1 MSNKPNLSFWQI
13 WNMSFGFL
21 GIQYGFGLQQAN
33 MSPIYRYLGADE
45 ASIPG
50 LWLAG
55 PLTGLLLQ
63 PIIGALSDKSWSP
76 KWGRR
81 KPYVFIGAI
90 VGSIAMILMP
100 NSTSVMMAACLM
112 WLLDAGLNSSME
124 PFRAFVGDML
134 NDKQRPTG
142 FSVQSF
148 MVGFG
153 QTLANLMPFI
163 LPIIGFSMAAAAEC
177 DAVSG
182 SIPDSVR
189 YPFYIGAAA
198 ILLTVFWT
206 MRTTQEYPPENE
218 DYKKEHVFS
227 ETQLKNINFWH
238 LAMTVGTGLFAALFA
253 FRLGY
258 LGKVNEYIS
267 SMKLA
272 KWNETLASLKTNFAS
287 VAKFDSLNEGFV
299 KIGASHDKL
308 GELSTAMKCAGA
320 DSTQFAELTKPF
332 VAYSKDISGFSPV
345 GEQYSSFMMH
355 GLQNGLI
362 WGVAI
367 ALGLYLILK
376 LSVFKEIL
384 SSLSEMPT
392 VMKQLW
398 WVKFFTWYG
407 LPLMWQ
413 YLSLA
418 VAKYA
423 FNAPSPDANL
433 AGFQEGSKW
442 GGLCF
447 AMFSITCFIISIF
460 MPRISEKIGSHRTTH
475 AAFLS
480 IGAIGFFLTLL
491 PVDNMNYIGTL
502 DFGRWG
508 QLVFT
513 SGKLLYLSAMAL
525 IGLAWG
531 SIMSMPYLMLAS
543 SVKGEKMGVY
553 MGIFNGFICVP
564 QFIGMLTVPLFYK
577 SILGD
582 DPRNALVLAG
592 ICLLLAA
599 ASCFLVTENKS
610 GEAVG

>member
-1 MSNKPNLSFWQI
+1 MKENKPNLSFGQI

-76 KWGRR
+76 RWGRR

-100 NSTSVMMAACLM
+100 NSTSVVMAASLM

-134 NDKQRPTG
+134 NSKQRPVG

-153 QTLANLMPFI
+153 QTLANLMPYI
-163 LPIIGFSMAAAAEC
+163 LPLVGISLAISAE
-177 DAVSG
+177 AQTLSNG
-182 SIPDSVR
+182 IPNAVR

-198 ILLTVFWT
+198 ILSTVFWT
-206 MRTTQEYPPENE
+206 MYTTKEYPPVND
-218 DYKKEHVFS
+218 DYKKKHVFTD
-227 ETQLKNINFWH
+227 EQTKNISFWQ
-238 LAMTVGTGLFAALFA
+238 LALSIGAAVMGGLFAARTGGA
-253 FRLGY
+253 
-258 LGKVNEYIS
+258 
-267 SMKLA
+267 
-272 KWNETLASLKTNFAS
+272 
-287 VAKFDSLNEGFV
+287 VAGLTW
-299 KIGASHDKL
+299 A
-308 GELSTAMKCAGA
+308 AG
-320 DSTQFAELTKPF
+320 
-332 VAYSKDISGFSPV
+332 V
-345 GEQYSSFMMH
+345 
-355 GLQNGLI
+355 
-362 WGVAI
+362 GVAM
-367 ALGLYLILK
+367 YLVL
-376 LSVFKEIL
+376 LAPVFKEIL
-384 SSLSEMPT
+384 ASLSEMPT
-392 VMKQLW
+392 VMRQLW

-423 FNAPSPDANL
+423 FNAPSPEANR
-433 AGFQEGSKW
+433 AGFEEGSKW

-447 AMFSITCFIISIF
+447 AAFSITCFVVSIF
-460 MPRISEKIGSHRTTH
+460 MPYIAGKIGSRRKTH
-475 AAFLS
+475 AIFLV
-480 IGAIGFFLTLL
+480 IGGIGFFSTMLSNDKMIYL
-491 PVDNMNYIGTL
+491 IGM
-502 DFGRWG
+502 
-508 QLVFT
+508 
-513 SGKLLYLSAMAL
+513 SL

-531 SIMSMPYLMLAS
+531 SIMSMPYLMLANA
-543 SVKGEKMGVY
+543 VKGDKMGVY

-577 SILGD
+577 TILGD

-592 ICLLLAA
+592 VCMLLAA
-599 ASCFLVTENKS
+599 AACFLVDKQSS
-610 GEAVG
+610 GKAISA

>member
-1 MSNKPNLSFWQI
+1 MQKKPNLTFWQI

-33 MSPIYRYLGADE
+33 MSPIYRYLGAE
-45 ASIPG
+45 ESSIPG

-100 NSTSVMMAACLM
+100 NSTSVLMAACLM

-134 NDKQRPTG
+134 NAKQRPTG

-153 QTLANLMPFI
+153 QTMANLMPII
-163 LPIIGFSMAAAAEC
+163 LPLIGISMAMTA
-177 DAVSG
+177 DATALSNGV
-182 SIPDSVR
+182 PNAVR

-198 ILLTVFWT
+198 ILLTVLWT
-206 MRTTQEYPPENE
+206 MYTTNEYPPENE
-218 DYKKEHVFS
+218 DYKKKHVFTA
-227 ETQLKNINFWH
+227 EQKKNIGFWH
-238 LAMTVGTGLFAALFA
+238 LALTVGAAIMGGLFAA
-253 FRLGY
+253 RTG
-258 LGKVNEYIS
+258 
-267 SMKLA
+267 
-272 KWNETLASLKTNFAS
+272 
-287 VAKFDSLNEGFV
+287 
-299 KIGASHDKL
+299 GAVH
-308 GELSTAMKCAGA
+308 
-320 DSTQFAELTKPF
+320 
-332 VAYSKDISGFSPV
+332 
-345 GEQYSSFMMH
+345 
-355 GLQNGLI
+355 GLI
-362 WGVAI
+362 WGAGVFV
-367 ALGLYLILK
+367 GLYAILW
-376 LSVFKEIL
+376 LPVFKEIL
-384 SSLSEMPT
+384 ASLSEMPP
-392 VMKQLW
+392 VMRQLW

-423 FNAPSPDANL
+423 FNAPSPEANR
-433 AGFQEGSKW
+433 AGFEAGSTW

-447 AMFSITCFIISIF
+447 ATFSITCFLISIV
-460 MPRISEKIGSHRTTH
+460 MPRISNMIGSRRGTH
-475 AAFLS
+475 ALFLT
-480 IGAIGFFLTLL
+480 IGAVGFFSTLL
-491 PVDNMNYIGTL
+491 SNDKYIYM
-502 DFGRWG
+502 FGMG
-508 QLVFT
+508 
-513 SGKLLYLSAMAL
+513 L

-531 SIMSMPYLMLAS
+531 SIMSMPYLMLANSVS
-543 SVKGEKMGVY
+543 SKRMGVY

-582 DPRNALVLAG
+582 DPRNALILAG

-599 ASCFLVTENKS
+599 ASCLLVKEKQAA
-610 GEAVG
+610 EVALE

>member
-1 MSNKPNLSFWQI
+1 MASQLLDSDLAKSSSSEINKPNLSFWNI

-81 KPYVFIGAI
+81 KPYVFVGAI

-100 NSTSVMMAACLM
+100 NSSSVLMAACLM

-134 NDKQRPTG
+134 NDKQRPLG
-142 FSVQSF
+142 FSIQSF

-163 LPIIGFSMAAAAEC
+163 LPLIGISMAMTSDTGVAQINE
-177 DAVSG
+177 
-182 SIPDSVR
+182 IPNSVR
-189 YPFYIGAAA
+189 YPFYIGGGA
-198 ILLTVFWT
+198 ILLTIFWT
-206 MRTTQEYPPENE
+206 MYTTKEYPPANE
-218 DYKKEHVFS
+218 DYKNPHVFTD
-227 ETQLKNINFWH
+227 EQKKNINFWH
-238 LAMTVGTGLFAALFA
+238 LALTVGSSIMGGLFAARTGGAMAGLMWAGGIFA
-253 FRLGY
+253 VMYG
-258 LGKVNEYIS
+258 
-267 SMKLA
+267 
-272 KWNETLASLKTNFAS
+272 
-287 VAKFDSLNEGFV
+287 
-299 KIGASHDKL
+299 
-308 GELSTAMKCAGA
+308 
-320 DSTQFAELTKPF
+320 
-332 VAYSKDISGFSPV
+332 
-345 GEQYSSFMMH
+345 
-355 GLQNGLI
+355 
-362 WGVAI
+362 
-367 ALGLYLILK
+367 ILW
-376 LSVFKEIL
+376 LPVFKEIL
-384 SSLSEMPT
+384 ASLSEMPK
-392 VMKQLW
+392 VMRQLW

-423 FNAPSPDANL
+423 FNAPSPEANPD
-433 AGFQEGSKW
+433 GFKEGTAW
-442 GGLCF
+442 GGFCF

-460 MPRISEKIGSHRTTH
+460 IPIIVKAIGSRRATH
-475 AAFLS
+475 ALFLT
-480 IGAIGFFLTLL
+480 IGALGFFMMLISNDKYAYL
-491 PVDNMNYIGTL
+491 IGM
-502 DFGRWG
+502 G
-508 QLVFT
+508 VV
-513 SGKLLYLSAMAL
+513 
-525 IGLAWG
+525 GLAWG

-543 SVKGEKMGVY
+543 SVKGERMGVY

-592 ICLLLAA
+592 VCLLLAG
-599 ASCFLVTENKS
+599 ASCFLVDETK
-610 GEAVG
+610 

>member
-1 MSNKPNLSFWQI
+1 MENKPHLSFWQI

-33 MSPIYRYLGADE
+33 MSPIYRYLGAEE

-63 PIIGALSDKSWSP
+63 PIIGAMSDRSWSP

-100 NSTSVMMAACLM
+100 NSSSVLMAACLM

-134 NDKQRPTG
+134 NKEQQPIG

-153 QTLANLMPFI
+153 QTMANLMPFI
-163 LPIIGFSMAAAAEC
+163 LPLVGISLAMNAE
-177 DAVSG
+177 AESLSNG
-182 SIPDSVR
+182 IPNSVR
-189 YPFYIGAAA
+189 YPFYIGAAS
-198 ILLTVFWT
+198 ILLTIFWT
-206 MRTTQEYPPENE
+206 MYTTKEYPPQNE
-218 DYKKEHVFS
+218 DYKKPHIFTE
-227 ETQLKNINFWH
+227 EQQKNIKFWH
-238 LAMTVGTGLFAALFA
+238 LALTIGGAIMGGLFATRTGGMTGGLMWAGGIFVVLFGV
-253 FRLGY
+253 L
-258 LGKVNEYIS
+258 
-267 SMKLA
+267 
-272 KWNETLASLKTNFAS
+272 SL
-287 VAKFDSLNEGFV
+287 
-299 KIGASHDKL
+299 
-308 GELSTAMKCAGA
+308 
-320 DSTQFAELTKPF
+320 P
-332 VAYSKDISGFSPV
+332 
-345 GEQYSSFMMH
+345 
-355 GLQNGLI
+355 
-362 WGVAI
+362 
-367 ALGLYLILK
+367 
-376 LSVFKEIL
+376 VFKEIL

-423 FNAPSPDANL
+423 FNAPSPEVNK
-433 AGFQEGSKW
+433 AGFDAGKDW

-447 AMFSITCFIISIF
+447 AMFSIMCFVISIF
-460 MPRISEKIGSHRTTH
+460 MPRIVKVINSQRKTH
-475 AAFLS
+475 ALFLC
-480 IGAIGFFLTLL
+480 IGAMGFFITLFSN
-491 PVDNMNYIGTL
+491 DKMIY
-502 DFGRWG
+502 
-508 QLVFT
+508 
-513 SGKLLYLSAMAL
+513 LLGMSL

-543 SVKGEKMGVY
+543 SVSSERMGVY

-564 QFIGMLTVPLFYK
+564 QFVGMLTVPLYYK
-577 SILGD
+577 SVLGD

-599 ASCFLVTENKS
+599 ASCFLITETKTDGEIKMTGS
-610 GEAVG
+610 GGH

>member
-1 MSNKPNLSFWQI
+1 MANKPNLSFGQI

-33 MSPIYRYLGADE
+33 MSPIYRYLGAEE

-63 PIIGALSDKSWSP
+63 PIIGAMSDKSWSP

-81 KPYVFIGAI
+81 KPYVFVGAI

-100 NSTSVMMAACLM
+100 NSSSVLMAACLM

-134 NDKQRPTG
+134 NNEQRPTG

-153 QTLANLMPFI
+153 QTMANLMPYI
-163 LPIIGFSMAAAAEC
+163 LPLIGISMALTA
-177 DAVSG
+177 DQTTLSNG
-182 SIPDSVR
+182 IPNAVR

-198 ILLTVFWT
+198 ILGTIFWT
-206 MRTTQEYPPENE
+206 MYTTKEYPPENE
-218 DYKKEHVFS
+218 NYKIPKVFTD
-227 ETQLKNINFWH
+227 EQKKNIKFWH
-238 LAMTVGTGLFAALFA
+238 LALSVGSGIMGGLFAARTGGATAGLMCSAGVFA
-253 FRLGY
+253 
-258 LGKVNEYIS
+258 
-267 SMKLA
+267 
-272 KWNETLASLKTNFAS
+272 
-287 VAKFDSLNEGFV
+287 
-299 KIGASHDKL
+299 
-308 GELSTAMKCAGA
+308 AMYAV
-320 DSTQFAELTKPF
+320 LLVP
-332 VAYSKDISGFSPV
+332 
-345 GEQYSSFMMH
+345 
-355 GLQNGLI
+355 
-362 WGVAI
+362 
-367 ALGLYLILK
+367 
-376 LSVFKEIL
+376 VFKEIL
-384 SSLSEMPT
+384 ASLSEMPK
-392 VMKQLW
+392 VMRQLW

-423 FNAPSPDANL
+423 FNAPSPEANPL
-433 AGFQEGSKW
+433 GFEEGTKW

-447 AMFSITCFIISIF
+447 AMFSITCAVISML
-460 MPRISEKIGSHRTTH
+460 MPRIVKALGSSRVTH
-475 AAFLS
+475 AVFLT
-480 IGAIGFFLTLL
+480 IGAIGFFSTLL
-491 PVDNMNYIGTL
+491 SNDKYI
-502 DFGRWG
+502 
-508 QLVFT
+508 
-513 SGKLLYLSAMAL
+513 YLTGMSL

-531 SIMSMPYLMLAS
+531 SIMSMPYLMLANA
-543 SVKGEKMGVY
+543 VKGERMGVY

-577 SILGD
+577 SVLGD

-592 ICLLLAA
+592 ICLLCAA
-599 ASCFLVTENKS
+599 GSCFLVSEKQTETT
-610 GEAVG
+610 

>member
-1 MSNKPNLSFWQI
+1 MMQIIVFIIHHSSLFIVYLQPIAFLRMEKKPNLNFSQI

-100 NSTSVMMAACLM
+100 NSSSVLMAACLM

-134 NDKQRPTG
+134 NEEQRPTG

-153 QTLANLMPFI
+153 QTLANLMAYI
-163 LPIIGFSMAAAAEC
+163 LPLIGISMALSTEAG
-177 DAVSG
+177 VLSNG
-182 SIPDSVR
+182 IPNSVR
-189 YPFYIGAAA
+189 YPFYIGAVA
-198 ILLTVFWT
+198 ILLTIFWT
-206 MRTTQEYPPENE
+206 MYTTREYPPVND
-218 DYKKEHVFS
+218 DYKKPHTFTEQQ
-227 ETQLKNINFWH
+227 TKNIQFWH
-238 LAMTVGTGLFAALFA
+238 LALTIGAALMGALFAARTGGA
-253 FRLGY
+253 VAG
-258 LGKVNEYIS
+258 
-267 SMKLA
+267 A
-272 KWNETLASLKTNFAS
+272 KWA
-287 VAKFDSLNEGFV
+287 VGIFV
-299 KIGASHDKL
+299 VLYGI
-308 GELSTAMKCAGA
+308 
-320 DSTQFAELTKPF
+320 
-332 VAYSKDISGFSPV
+332 
-345 GEQYSSFMMH
+345 
-355 GLQNGLI
+355 LQ
-362 WGVAI
+362 
-367 ALGLYLILK
+367 

-384 SSLSEMPT
+384 ASLSEMPK

-423 FNAPSPDANL
+423 FNAPSPEANKI
-433 AGFQEGSKW
+433 GFEAGSKW

-447 AMFSITCFIISIF
+447 AMFSIMCFTISIF
-460 MPRISEKIGSHRTTH
+460 IPMIVKKMGSRRSTH
-475 AAFLS
+475 ALFLT
-480 IGAIGFFLTLL
+480 IGAIGFFITMLSN
-491 PVDNMNYIGTL
+491 DKMIY
-502 DFGRWG
+502 
-508 QLVFT
+508 LVGM
-513 SGKLLYLSAMAL
+513 SL

-531 SIMSMPYLMLAS
+531 SIMSMPYLMLAN
-543 SVKGEKMGVY
+543 SVSGERMGVY

-577 SILGD
+577 SLLGD

-592 ICLLLAA
+592 VCLLLAA
-599 ASCFLVTENKS
+599 GKNPN
-610 GEAVG
+610 

>member
-1 MSNKPNLSFWQI
+1 
-13 WNMSFGFL
+13 MSFGFL

-33 MSPIYRYLGADE
+33 MSPIYRYLGAEE

-81 KPYVFIGAI
+81 KPYIFIGAI

-100 NSTSVMMAACLM
+100 NSSSVLMAASLM

-124 PFRAFVGDML
+124 PFRAFIGDML
-134 NDKQRPTG
+134 NEKQRPTG

-153 QTLANLMPFI
+153 QTLSNLMPFI
-163 LPIIGFSMAAAAEC
+163 LPLIGISMAMS
-177 DAVSG
+177 SG
-182 SIPDSVR
+182 SETLSNGIPNSVR

-198 ILLTVFWT
+198 ILGTIFWT
-206 MRTTQEYPPENE
+206 MYTTKEYPPEDE
-218 DYKKEHVFS
+218 TYKKPPVF
-227 ETQLKNINFWH
+227 TAIQQKNINFWH
-238 LAMTVGTGLFAALFA
+238 FALTLGAAFMGGLFAA
-253 FRLGY
+253 R
-258 LGKVNEYIS
+258 
-267 SMKLA
+267 
-272 KWNETLASLKTNFAS
+272 TN
-287 VAKFDSLNEGFV
+287 GMM
-299 KIGASHDKL
+299 IGLMWA
-308 GELSTAMKCAGA
+308 
-320 DSTQFAELTKPF
+320 
-332 VAYSKDISGFSPV
+332 V
-345 GEQYSSFMMH
+345 GIFI
-355 GLQNGLI
+355 L
-362 WGVAI
+362 
-367 ALGLYLILK
+367 LYGILY

-413 YLSLA
+413 YLSLS

-423 FNAPSPDANL
+423 FNAPSPEANMTGFT
-433 AGFQEGSKW
+433 AGKDW

-447 AMFSITCFIISIF
+447 AMFSIMCFVISIF
-460 MPRISEKIGSHRTTH
+460 IPRIVKIVGSMRATH
-475 AAFLS
+475 AIFLC
-480 IGAIGFFLTLL
+480 IGAVGFFITLL
-491 PVDNMNYIGTL
+491 SNDKMI
-502 DFGRWG
+502 
-508 QLVFT
+508 
-513 SGKLLYLSAMAL
+513 YLAGMSL

-531 SIMSMPYLMLAS
+531 SIMSMPYLMLAN

-577 SILGD
+577 TLLGD

-592 ICLLLAA
+592 VCMLLAA
-599 ASCFLVTENKS
+599 ASCFLVDESRSSKAS
-610 GEAVG
+610 

>member
-1 MSNKPNLSFWQI
+1 MKENKPNLSFGQI

-76 KWGRR
+76 RWGRR

-100 NSTSVMMAACLM
+100 NSTSVVMAACLM

-134 NDKQRPTG
+134 NSKQRPVG

-153 QTLANLMPFI
+153 QTLANLMPYI
-163 LPIIGFSMAAAAEC
+163 LPLVGISLAISAE
-177 DAVSG
+177 AQTLSNG
-182 SIPDSVR
+182 IPNAVR

-198 ILLTVFWT
+198 ILSTVFWT
-206 MRTTQEYPPENE
+206 MYTTKEYPPVND
-218 DYKKEHVFS
+218 DYKKKHVFTG
-227 ETQLKNINFWH
+227 EQTKNISFWQ
-238 LAMTVGTGLFAALFA
+238 LALSIGAAVMGGLFAARTGGA
-253 FRLGY
+253 
-258 LGKVNEYIS
+258 
-267 SMKLA
+267 
-272 KWNETLASLKTNFAS
+272 
-287 VAKFDSLNEGFV
+287 VAGLTW
-299 KIGASHDKL
+299 A
-308 GELSTAMKCAGA
+308 AG
-320 DSTQFAELTKPF
+320 
-332 VAYSKDISGFSPV
+332 V
-345 GEQYSSFMMH
+345 
-355 GLQNGLI
+355 
-362 WGVAI
+362 GVAM
-367 ALGLYLILK
+367 YLVLMAP
-376 LSVFKEIL
+376 VFKEIL
-384 SSLSEMPT
+384 ASLSEMPT
-392 VMKQLW
+392 VMRQLW

-423 FNAPSPDANL
+423 FNAPSPEANR
-433 AGFQEGSKW
+433 AGFEEGSKW

-447 AMFSITCFIISIF
+447 AAFSITCFVVSIF
-460 MPRISEKIGSHRTTH
+460 MPYIAGKIGSRRKTH
-475 AAFLS
+475 AIFLV
-480 IGAIGFFLTLL
+480 IGGIGFFSTMLSNDKMIYL
-491 PVDNMNYIGTL
+491 IGM
-502 DFGRWG
+502 
-508 QLVFT
+508 
-513 SGKLLYLSAMAL
+513 SL

-531 SIMSMPYLMLAS
+531 SIMSMPYLMLANA
-543 SVKGEKMGVY
+543 VKGDKMGVY

-577 SILGD
+577 TILGD

-592 ICLLLAA
+592 VCMIAA
-599 ASCFLVTENKS
+599 AAACFNVSESTSTEGSDNVQ
-610 GEAVG
+610 VGGGGH

>member
-1 MSNKPNLSFWQI
+1 VENKPRLSFGQI

-33 MSPIYRYLGADE
+33 MSPIYRYLGAEE

-81 KPYVFIGAI
+81 KPYIFIGAI

-100 NSTSVMMAACLM
+100 NSSSVLMAACLM

-134 NDKQRPTG
+134 NKEQRPTG

-153 QTLANLMPFI
+153 QTMANLMPFI
-163 LPIIGFSMAAAAEC
+163 LPLIGISMAMSAE
-177 DAVSG
+177 SESLSHG
-182 SIPDSVR
+182 IPNSVR
-189 YPFYIGAAA
+189 YPFYIGAAG
-198 ILLTVFWT
+198 ILLTIFWT
-206 MRTTQEYPPENE
+206 MYTTREYPPVDEN
-218 DYKKEHVFS
+218 YKKPHVFN
-227 ETQLKNINFWH
+227 EQQKKNISFWH
-238 LAMTVGTGLFAALFA
+238 IALTSGAAIMGALFAARTGGTTAGLMWGGGIFA
-253 FRLGY
+253 VFYAVLW
-258 LGKVNEYIS
+258 L
-267 SMKLA
+267 
-272 KWNETLASLKTNFAS
+272 
-287 VAKFDSLNEGFV
+287 
-299 KIGASHDKL
+299 
-308 GELSTAMKCAGA
+308 
-320 DSTQFAELTKPF
+320 P
-332 VAYSKDISGFSPV
+332 
-345 GEQYSSFMMH
+345 
-355 GLQNGLI
+355 
-362 WGVAI
+362 
-367 ALGLYLILK
+367 
-376 LSVFKEIL
+376 VFKEIL
-384 SSLSEMPT
+384 ASLSEMPT
-392 VMKQLW
+392 VMRQLW

-423 FNAPSPDANL
+423 FNAPSPEANKL
-433 AGFQEGSKW
+433 GFEEGTKW

-447 AMFSITCFIISIF
+447 AMFSITCAIISIL
-460 MPRISEKIGSHRTTH
+460 MPRIVKMMGSSRVTH
-475 AAFLS
+475 AMFLS
-480 IGAIGFFLTLL
+480 IGAAGFFITLL
-491 PVDNMNYIGTL
+491 SNDKYI
-502 DFGRWG
+502 
-508 QLVFT
+508 
-513 SGKLLYLSAMAL
+513 YLTGMSM

-531 SIMSMPYLMLAS
+531 SIMSMPYLMLAN
-543 SVKGEKMGVY
+543 SVSGERMGVY

-592 ICLLLAA
+592 VCLLLAA
-599 ASCFLVTENKS
+599 GTCFLVDEK
-610 GEAVG
+610 GETSEAA

>member
-1 MSNKPNLSFWQI
+1 MQNKPQLSFWQI

-33 MSPIYRYLGADE
+33 MSPIYRYLGAEE

-76 KWGRR
+76 RWGRR

-100 NSTSVMMAACLM
+100 NSTSVLMAACLM

-134 NDKQRPTG
+134 NAKQRPTG

-163 LPIIGFSMAAAAEC
+163 LPLVGISMALSADSETL
-177 DAVSG
+177 SNG
-182 SIPDSVR
+182 IPNSVR
-189 YPFYIGAAA
+189 YPFYLGALA
-198 ILLTVFWT
+198 ILITVFWT
-206 MRTTQEYPPENE
+206 MYTTKEYPPENE
-218 DYKKEHVFS
+218 DYKKSHTF
-227 ETQLKNINFWH
+227 TAIQQKNINFWH
-238 LAMTVGTGLFAALFA
+238 LALSLGTGFMGALFA
-253 FRLGY
+253 SRTEGALHGA
-258 LGKVNEYIS
+258 LWGIGI
-267 SMKLA
+267 
-272 KWNETLASLKTNFAS
+272 FA
-287 VAKFDSLNEGFV
+287 GF
-299 KIGASHDKL
+299 
-308 GELSTAMKCAGA
+308 
-320 DSTQFAELTKPF
+320 F
-332 VAYSKDISGFSPV
+332 
-345 GEQYSSFMMH
+345 
-355 GLQNGLI
+355 
-362 WGVAI
+362 
-367 ALGLYLILK
+367 LILK
-376 LSVFKEIL
+376 LSVFREIL
-384 SSLSEMPT
+384 ASLSDMPP

-423 FNAPSPDANL
+423 FDAPSPEANRIGFE
-433 AGFQEGSKW
+433 AGKNW

-447 AMFSITCFIISIF
+447 AAFSITCAIISIL
-460 MPRISEKIGSHRTTH
+460 MPRIVKIVGSSRKTH
-475 AAFLS
+475 AIFLT
-480 IGAIGFFLTLL
+480 IGAIGFFSTLL
-491 PVDNMNYIGTL
+491 SNDKMVY
-502 DFGRWG
+502 
-508 QLVFT
+508 LVGM
-513 SGKLLYLSAMAL
+513 SL

-531 SIMSMPYLMLAS
+531 SIMSMPYLMLANAVS
-543 SVKGEKMGVY
+543 GKRMGVY

-577 SILGD
+577 TLLGD

-592 ICLLLAA
+592 VCMVLAA
-599 ASCFLVTENKS
+599 ASCFLVQEKQATV
-610 GEAVG
+610 AD

>member
-1 MSNKPNLSFWQI
+1 MATKPNLSFGQI

-33 MSPIYRYLGADE
+33 MSPIYRYLGAEE

-63 PIIGALSDKSWSP
+63 PVIGALSDKSWSP

-81 KPYVFIGAI
+81 KPYVFVGAI

-100 NSTSVMMAACLM
+100 NSSSVLMAACLM

-134 NDKQRPTG
+134 NKEQRPTG

-163 LPIIGFSMAAAAEC
+163 LPLVGITMAMSTEAE
-177 DAVSG
+177 ALSNG
-182 SIPDSVR
+182 IPNSVR
-189 YPFYIGAAA
+189 YPFYIGAAS
-198 ILLTVFWT
+198 ILLTIFWT
-206 MRTTQEYPPENE
+206 MYTTKEYPPENE
-218 DYKKEHVFS
+218 DYKKPHVFS
-227 ETQLKNINFWH
+227 DQQKKNINFWH
-238 LAMTVGTGLFAALFA
+238 LAISLGSAIMGSLFAARTSDATTGLMWGA
-253 FRLGY
+253 G
-258 LGKVNEYIS
+258 V
-267 SMKLA
+267 
-272 KWNETLASLKTNFAS
+272 
-287 VAKFDSLNEGFV
+287 FV
-299 KIGASHDKL
+299 V
-308 GELSTAMKCAGA
+308 
-320 DSTQFAELTKPF
+320 F
-332 VAYSKDISGFSPV
+332 YS
-345 GEQYSSFMMH
+345 
-355 GLQNGLI
+355 
-362 WGVAI
+362 
-367 ALGLYLILK
+367 ILW
-376 LSVFKEIL
+376 LPVFKEIL
-384 SSLSEMPT
+384 ASLSEMPT

-423 FNAPSPDANL
+423 FNAPSPEANKIGFDA
-433 AGFQEGSKW
+433 GKDW

-447 AMFSITCFIISIF
+447 AMFSITCFVISIF
-460 MPRISEKIGSHRTTH
+460 MPRISKMIGSRRMTH
-475 AAFLS
+475 AIFLC
-480 IGAIGFFLTLL
+480 IGAVGFFITLL
-491 PVDNMNYIGTL
+491 SNDKMIY
-502 DFGRWG
+502 
-508 QLVFT
+508 
-513 SGKLLYLSAMAL
+513 LLGMSL

-531 SIMSMPYLMLAS
+531 SIMSMPYLMLANAVS
-543 SVKGEKMGVY
+543 GDKMGVY

-577 SILGD
+577 SVLGD

-592 ICLLLAA
+592 VCMLLAA
-599 ASCFLVTENKS
+599 GSCFLVSETK
-610 GEAVG
+610 GEQDAEFVGGGGH

>member
-1 MSNKPNLSFWQI
+1 MASQAFSGETDPSVTNKPNLSFWQI

-81 KPYVFIGAI
+81 KPYIFIGAI

-100 NSTSVMMAACLM
+100 NSSSVLMAASLM

-134 NDKQRPTG
+134 NSEQRPTG

-153 QTLANLMPFI
+153 QTLANLMAYI
-163 LPIIGFSMAAAAEC
+163 LPLIGISMAMSADSE
-177 DAVSG
+177 SLSNG
-182 SIPDSVR
+182 IPNAVR
-189 YPFYIGAAA
+189 YPFYIGAGA

-206 MRTTQEYPPENE
+206 MYTTREYAPVNE
-218 DYKKEHVFS
+218 DYKKPHNFTDE
-227 ETQLKNINFWH
+227 QKKNIGFWH
-238 LAMTVGTGLFAALFA
+238 LALSGGAAIMGGLFASRTGGLTAGLMWAVGIFIGMYGV
-253 FRLGY
+253 LW
-258 LGKVNEYIS
+258 
-267 SMKLA
+267 LA
-272 KWNETLASLKTNFAS
+272 
-287 VAKFDSLNEGFV
+287 
-299 KIGASHDKL
+299 
-308 GELSTAMKCAGA
+308 
-320 DSTQFAELTKPF
+320 
-332 VAYSKDISGFSPV
+332 
-345 GEQYSSFMMH
+345 
-355 GLQNGLI
+355 
-362 WGVAI
+362 
-367 ALGLYLILK
+367 
-376 LSVFKEIL
+376 VFKEIL
-384 SSLSEMPT
+384 ASLSEMPK

-418 VAKYA
+418 VSKYA
-423 FNAPSPDANL
+423 FDAASPEANP
-433 AGFQEGSKW
+433 AGFEAGSKW

-460 MPRISEKIGSHRTTH
+460 LPRISKMIGSRRATH
-475 AAFLS
+475 AIFLC
-480 IGAIGFFLTLL
+480 IGALGFFLTLASN
-491 PVDNMNYIGTL
+491 DKYI
-502 DFGRWG
+502 
-508 QLVFT
+508 
-513 SGKLLYLSAMAL
+513 YLAGMSL

-531 SIMSMPYLMLAS
+531 SIMSMPYLMLANAVS
-543 SVKGEKMGVY
+543 GERMGVY

-577 SILGD
+577 SVLGD

-592 ICLLLAA
+592 VCMVLAA
-599 ASCFLVTENKS
+599 ISCFKVDEES
-610 GEAVG
+610 

>member
-1 MSNKPNLSFWQI
+1 
-13 WNMSFGFL
+13 MSFGFL

-76 KWGRR
+76 RWGRR

-100 NSTSVMMAACLM
+100 NSSSVLMAASLM

-134 NDKQRPTG
+134 NNEQRPTG

-153 QTLANLMPFI
+153 QALANLMPFI
-163 LPIIGFSMAAAAEC
+163 LPLIGISMAFSADC
-177 DAVSG
+177 DIVIN
-182 SIPDSVR
+182 SIPNSVR

-198 ILLTVFWT
+198 ILLTIFWT
-206 MRTTQEYPPENE
+206 MYTTKEYPPEND

-227 ETQLKNINFWH
+227 DVQRKNINFWH
-238 LAMTVGTGLFAALFA
+238 LMLSIGTALFSGLFAI
-253 FRLGY
+253 RLGY
-258 LGKVNEYIS
+258 MSKLNEYIN
-267 SMKLA
+267 SMKLT
-272 KWNETLASLKTNFAS
+272 KWNEVFESLKTSFAG
-287 VAKFDSLNEGFV
+287 VAKLNNINDAFV
-299 KIGASHDKL
+299 KSGVSHDKL
-308 GELSTAMKCAGA
+308 GEFSRTMKCAGA
-320 DSTQFAELTKPF
+320 DSTKLAELTKPF
-332 VAYSKDISGFSPV
+332 LTYSKDISEYTPT
-345 GEQYSSFMMH
+345 GEQFNSFLLH

-362 WGVAI
+362 WGLAI
-367 ALGLYLILK
+367 SVGLYLILK

-413 YLSLA
+413 YLTLA
-418 VAKYA
+418 VAKYS
-423 FNAPSPDANL
+423 FDAPSPDANL
-433 AGFQEGSKW
+433 KGFQDGTKW

-447 AMFSITCFIISIF
+447 TMFSVMCFVISIF
-460 MPRISEKIGSHRTTH
+460 MPRIVKIVGSRRATH
-475 AAFLS
+475 AIFLS
-480 IGAIGFFLTLL
+480 IGAVGFFITLL
-491 PVDNMNYIGTL
+491 SNDKMI
-502 DFGRWG
+502 
-508 QLVFT
+508 
-513 SGKLLYLSAMAL
+513 YLAGMSL

-531 SIMSMPYLMLAS
+531 SIMSMPYLMLANA
-543 SVKGEKMGVY
+543 VKGERMGVY

-577 SILGD
+577 SVLGD

-592 ICLLLAA
+592 VCMVLAA
-599 ASCFLVTENKS
+599 ASCFLVTENAKPDT
-610 GEAVG
+610 E

>member
-1 MSNKPNLSFWQI
+1 MKENKPNLSFGQI

-76 KWGRR
+76 RWGRR

-100 NSTSVMMAACLM
+100 NSTSVVMAACLM

-134 NDKQRPTG
+134 NSEQRPTG

-153 QTLANLMPFI
+153 QTLANLMPYI
-163 LPIIGFSMAAAAEC
+163 LPLVGISLVISAE
-177 DAVSG
+177 AQTLSNG
-182 SIPDSVR
+182 IPNAVR

-198 ILLTVFWT
+198 ILSTVFWT
-206 MRTTQEYPPENE
+206 MYTTKEYPPVND
-218 DYKKEHVFS
+218 DYKKKHVFTG
-227 ETQLKNINFWH
+227 EQAKNISFWQIA
-238 LAMTVGTGLFAALFA
+238 LSIGAAVMGGLFAARTGGPVAGLTWA
-253 FRLGY
+253 AGVGIAMY
-258 LGKVNEYIS
+258 LVL
-267 SMKLA
+267 MA
-272 KWNETLASLKTNFAS
+272 
-287 VAKFDSLNEGFV
+287 
-299 KIGASHDKL
+299 
-308 GELSTAMKCAGA
+308 
-320 DSTQFAELTKPF
+320 P
-332 VAYSKDISGFSPV
+332 
-345 GEQYSSFMMH
+345 
-355 GLQNGLI
+355 
-362 WGVAI
+362 
-367 ALGLYLILK
+367 
-376 LSVFKEIL
+376 VFKEIL
-384 SSLSEMPT
+384 ASLSEMPT
-392 VMKQLW
+392 VMRQLW

-423 FNAPSPDANL
+423 FNAPSPEANRI
-433 AGFQEGSKW
+433 GFEEGSKW

-447 AMFSITCFIISIF
+447 AAFSITCFVVSIF
-460 MPRISEKIGSHRTTH
+460 MPYIAGKIGSRRKTH
-475 AAFLS
+475 AIFLV
-480 IGAIGFFLTLL
+480 IGGIGFFSTMLSN
-491 PVDNMNYIGTL
+491 DKMIY
-502 DFGRWG
+502 
-508 QLVFT
+508 LVGM
-513 SGKLLYLSAMAL
+513 SL

-531 SIMSMPYLMLAS
+531 SIMSMPYLMLANA
-543 SVKGEKMGVY
+543 VKGDKMGVY

-577 SILGD
+577 TILGD

-592 ICLLLAA
+592 FCMVAA
-599 ASCFLVTENKS
+599 AAACFNVSESTSTEGNDNVQ
-610 GEAVG
+610 VGGGGH

>member
-1 MSNKPNLSFWQI
+1 MAAQGFNGDASPSVIEKPNLSFWQI

-33 MSPIYRYLGADE
+33 MSPIYRYLGAEE

-76 KWGRR
+76 RWGRR
-81 KPYVFIGAI
+81 KPYIFIGAI

-100 NSTSVMMAACLM
+100 NSSSVLMAASLM

-134 NDKQRPTG
+134 NSKQRPTG

-153 QTLANLMPFI
+153 QTLANLMAYI
-163 LPIIGFSMAAAAEC
+163 LPLVGITMAATASQEAL
-177 DAVSG
+177 SNG
-182 SIPDSVR
+182 IPNAVR
-189 YPFYIGAAA
+189 YPFYIGAAG

-206 MRTTQEYPPENE
+206 MYTTREYPPVND
-218 DYKKEHVFS
+218 DYKKPLEFTP
-227 ETQLKNINFWH
+227 EQTKNISFWQ
-238 LAMTVGTGLFAALFA
+238 LALAAGSAIMGGLFAARTGGGIAGLMWAAGIFA
-253 FRLGY
+253 GMYGVLLLPVFR
-258 LGKVNEYIS
+258 
-267 SMKLA
+267 
-272 KWNETLASLKTNFAS
+272 
-287 VAKFDSLNEGFV
+287 
-299 KIGASHDKL
+299 
-308 GELSTAMKCAGA
+308 
-320 DSTQFAELTKPF
+320 
-332 VAYSKDISGFSPV
+332 
-345 GEQYSSFMMH
+345 
-355 GLQNGLI
+355 
-362 WGVAI
+362 
-367 ALGLYLILK
+367 
-376 LSVFKEIL
+376 EIL
-384 SSLSEMPT
+384 ASLSEMPK

-423 FNAPSPDANL
+423 FNAASPEANRI
-433 AGFQEGSKW
+433 GFEEGSKW

-447 AMFSITCFIISIF
+447 AMFSIMCFVISIF
-460 MPRISEKIGSHRTTH
+460 IPSIVKMVGSRRKTH
-475 AAFLS
+475 AIFLC
-480 IGAIGFFLTLL
+480 IGALGFFSTLL
-491 PVDNMNYIGTL
+491 SNDKMIY
-502 DFGRWG
+502 
-508 QLVFT
+508 LV
-513 SGKLLYLSAMAL
+513 SMSL

-531 SIMSMPYLMLAS
+531 SIMSMPYLMLAD

-577 SILGD
+577 TLLGD
-582 DPRNALVLAG
+582 DPRNALILAGVCMVLAA
-592 ICLLLAA
+592 LA
-599 ASCFLVTENKS
+599 CFNVDEDS
-610 GEAVG
+610 

>member
-1 MSNKPNLSFWQI
+1 VENKPNLSFWQI

-33 MSPIYRYLGADE
+33 MSPIYRYLGAEE

-100 NSTSVMMAACLM
+100 NSNSVFMAACLM

-134 NDKQRPTG
+134 NNEQRPTG
-142 FSVQSF
+142 FSIQSF

-153 QTLANLMPFI
+153 QTLANLMAYI
-163 LPIIGFSMAAAAEC
+163 LPFVLPLVGISMALSAE
-177 DAVSG
+177 AESLSNG
-182 SIPDSVR
+182 IPNSVR
-189 YPFYIGAAA
+189 FPFYVGAAG
-198 ILLTVFWT
+198 ILLTIFWT
-206 MRTTQEYPPENE
+206 MYTTKEYPPENE
-218 DYKKEHVFS
+218 DYKKPKVFTD
-227 ETQLKNINFWH
+227 EQKKNISFWH
-238 LAMTVGTGLFAALFA
+238 LAISGGAAIMGALFA
-253 FRLGY
+253 SRT
-258 LGKVNEYIS
+258 S
-267 SMKLA
+267 
-272 KWNETLASLKTNFAS
+272 
-287 VAKFDSLNEGFV
+287 
-299 KIGASHDKL
+299 
-308 GELSTAMKCAGA
+308 
-320 DSTQFAELTKPF
+320 
-332 VAYSKDISGFSPV
+332 DITTT
-345 GEQYSSFMMH
+345 
-355 GLQNGLI
+355 LI
-362 WGVAI
+362 WGGGIFAVLYAVLM
-367 ALGLYLILK
+367 LG
-376 LSVFKEIL
+376 VFKEIL
-384 SSLSEMPT
+384 ASLSEMPT

-413 YLSLA
+413 YLSLS

-423 FNAPSPDANL
+423 FNAPSPEINKI
-433 AGFQEGSKW
+433 GFEEGTKW

-447 AMFSITCFIISIF
+447 AMFSITCAIISIF
-460 MPRISEKIGSHRTTH
+460 MPRIVKMVGSSRATH
-475 AAFLS
+475 AIFLC
-480 IGAIGFFLTLL
+480 IGAVGFFSTLL
-491 PVDNMNYIGTL
+491 SNDKMIYLIGM
-502 DFGRWG
+502 
-508 QLVFT
+508 
-513 SGKLLYLSAMAL
+513 SL

-531 SIMSMPYLMLAS
+531 SIMSMPYLMLANA
-543 SVKGEKMGVY
+543 VKGERMGVY

-582 DPRNALVLAG
+582 DPRNALILAG
-592 ICLLLAA
+592 VCLLLAA
-599 ASCFLVTENKS
+599 GSCFLVSEDK
-610 GEAVG
+610 AK

>member
-1 MSNKPNLSFWQI
+1 MASGAISGEATPSVSNKPNLSFWQI

-100 NSTSVMMAACLM
+100 NSSSVLMAACLM

-134 NDKQRPTG
+134 NAKQRPTG
-142 FSVQSF
+142 FSIQSF

-153 QTLANLMPFI
+153 QTMSNLMPFI
-163 LPIIGFSMAAAAEC
+163 LPLIGVTMAMSAEGE
-177 DAVSG
+177 SLSNG
-182 SIPDSVR
+182 IPNSVR
-189 YPFYIGAAA
+189 YPFYIGASA
-198 ILLTVFWT
+198 ILLTIFWT
-206 MRTTQEYPPENE
+206 MYTTKEYPPENE
-218 DYKKEHVFS
+218 DYKKSPVFTA
-227 ETQLKNINFWH
+227 EQEKNIGFWR
-238 LAMTVGTGLFAALFA
+238 LALTIGSAVMGMLFASRTGGLTTGLMWGAGIFVVLYGV
-253 FRLGY
+253 L
-258 LGKVNEYIS
+258 
-267 SMKLA
+267 
-272 KWNETLASLKTNFAS
+272 TL
-287 VAKFDSLNEGFV
+287 
-299 KIGASHDKL
+299 
-308 GELSTAMKCAGA
+308 
-320 DSTQFAELTKPF
+320 P
-332 VAYSKDISGFSPV
+332 
-345 GEQYSSFMMH
+345 
-355 GLQNGLI
+355 
-362 WGVAI
+362 
-367 ALGLYLILK
+367 
-376 LSVFKEIL
+376 VFKEIL
-384 SSLSEMPT
+384 ASLSEMPK
-392 VMKQLW
+392 VMRQLW

-423 FNAPSPDANL
+423 FNAPSPEANKL
-433 AGFQEGSKW
+433 GFEEGTKW

-447 AMFSITCFIISIF
+447 AMFSITCAIISIA
-460 MPRISEKIGSHRTTH
+460 MPRIVKMVGSSRATH
-475 AAFLS
+475 AIFLC
-480 IGAIGFFLTLL
+480 IGAIGFFSTLL
-491 PVDNMNYIGTL
+491 SNDKYTYLIGM
-502 DFGRWG
+502 
-508 QLVFT
+508 
-513 SGKLLYLSAMAL
+513 SL

-531 SIMSMPYLMLAS
+531 SIMSMPYLMLAN
-543 SVKGEKMGVY
+543 SVSGKRMGVY

-564 QFIGMLTVPLFYK
+564 QFVGMLTVPLFYK

-592 ICLLLAA
+592 VCMVLAA
-599 ASCFLVTENKS
+599 VACFNVDEPK
-610 GEAVG
+610 AVESV